1 MAIEYEG
8 WPRGKSR
15 TSSGYSSTFVVHPA
29 RPAAANT
36 RGPRLAPRSPCNKKE
51 VANHKNITL
60 NFEKP

>member
-1 MAIEYEG
+1 MAIAYDG
-8 WPRGKSR
+8 WLRGKNH

-36 RGPRLAPRSPCNKKE
+36 RGPLLASRSPCNKEE
-51 VANHKNITL
+51 VSNHKNITM